1 MQVAGCRPQV
11 AGCRL
16 QAAGCRLQVAGCTS
30 EFAKRVKCP
39 EWFTDL
45 PELLKQNMYYN
56 GVLVI
61 SYSRQGHT
69 KLEISDLSSINQF
82 FSPRSF
88 KAKRRVLKL

>member
-1 MQVAGCRPQV
+1 MEGVICRLQVAGR
-11 AGCRL
+11 RL
-16 QAAGCRLQVAGCTS
+16 QVAGCRLQVAGQNLQ
-30 EFAKRVKCP
+30 K
-39 EWFTDL
+39 
-45 PELLKQNMYYN
+45 ELNVLSGLH

-61 SYSRQGHT
+61 SYSQQGHT